1 MSQNA
6 FFLSSTVISSLF
18 HFFGIVLLSRMARAE
33 SNQKL
38 LIISLSGTELL
49 YSLQMSV
56 STILKMLNS
65 DKHVVFIIAYWI
77 LISTALA
84 ANKLMMLYL
93 VMDRFADIYLHMRYP
108 LIFTKTRVV
117 KIVMALW
124 MFSFVYSTVYSVLAI
139 WENNF
144 RNPLGAES
152 NYVQNNNYLM
162 LIIDTTITVI
172 AATTYLYFY
181 RKVSSIMKRDKSQEK
196 QRNQGMNRSQHRKFL
211 VPFLMVATYL
221 VFNVT
226 ATGLFVVRRQ
236 SASLNRH
243 TKDLLL
249 DIGRNLTSVGYISDA
264 VLYIFLQ
271 KGVRNSIKSF
281 FRRICIRRPVR
292 VSPRISRISDGYQMN
307 SERSYLN

>member
-6 FFLSSTVISSLF
+6 FFLSSTVLSSLF
-18 HFFGIVLLSRMARAE
+18 HFFGIVLLSRMARAA

-108 LIFTKTRVV
+108 LFFTKTRVV
-117 KIVMALW
+117 KILVALW
-124 MFSFVYSTVYSVLAI
+124 MFAFVHGTVTSVVAI
-139 WENNF
+139 WANDF
-144 RNPLGAES
+144 KDPLEVES
-152 NYVQNNNYLM
+152 EYVQSYNYFT
-162 LIIDTTITVI
+162 LIIDAAITVS
-172 AATTYLYFY
+172 AVTTYLYFY
-181 RKVSSIMKRDKSQEK
+181 SKVSSIVKRTKSQAK
-196 QRNQGMNRSQHRKFL
+196 QRHQGMNRNQMKKFL
-211 VPFLMVATYL
+211 IPFLMVATYL
-221 VFNVT
+221 MFNVSSNV
-226 ATGLFVVRRQ
+226 LFTIRRQ
-236 SASLNRH
+236 WKSLKEDIIRI
-243 TKDLLL
+243 LLSL
-249 DIGRNLTSVGYISDA
+249 GWTFTMVGYISDA

-271 KGVRNSIKSF
+271 KSVRNSIASF
-281 FRRICIRRPVR
+281 FRKIRNFRSERI
-292 VSPRISRISDGYQMN
+292 SPRIATLTERHLET
-307 SERSYLN
+307 SERNQ